1 MLLTGEADTSRA
13 GSFTLLFESS
23 LSQDV
28 TQYSQ
33 NPTLASKLYCNQA
46 DRLQIG
52 ATIFLTDLPQPRF
65 F

>member
-1 MLLTGEADTSRA
+1 MLTWHCAGEESAREGA

-33 NPTLASKLYCNQA
+33 NPSLSSQFYLGVY
-46 DRLQIG
+46 
-52 ATIFLTDLPQPRF
+52 F
-65 F
+65 